1 MRLSVTALDH
11 NGLVDGSEKSA
22 YQIYDSAGAPL
33 LITKKSG
40 RTISEQ
46 SSSKWSV
53 LASAPSRKGHL
64 VLIANNRS
72 KKSKYRI
79 WSVNR
84 KGIVRSKGQWELSR
98 SLSRQGFEDIFAIDF
113 NTDGLIEGKS
123 LINAGDAHFAISG
136 TYEVGNKLRI
146 QRHSD
151 DPDGNG
157 RAFITWQA
165 KL

>member
-1 MRLSVTALDH
+1 MRLSVTDLDR

-113 NTDGLIEGKS
+113 NTDGLIEGKVLSMLVMRILRYQALTRWGINYEFNVIQMIQTGMVEPS
-123 LINAGDAHFAISG
+123 LH
-136 TYEVGNKLRI
+136 
-146 QRHSD
+146 
-151 DPDGNG
+151 G
-157 RAFITWQA
+157 RQS
-165 KL
+165 